1 MRTETRWRIEFRGT
15 RWTTRAVEVPISRV
29 REGRED
35 AGYTNEAA
43 VKIAA
48 KLNADLHYIRE
59 KAGGK

>member
-1 MRTETRWRIEFRGT
+1 MRTETRWKVEFHGT
-15 RWTTRAVEVPISRV
+15 RWQVRAVEVPVSRV

-48 KLNADLHYIRE
+48 RLNAELHAIR
-59 KAGGK
+59 GKGE

>member
-35 AGYTNEAA
+35 AGYEYEAA

-48 KLNADLHYIRE
+48 RLNADLHAIRAKGE
-59 KAGGK
+59 